1 MASLYNVQK
10 QKSEDFYAH
19 QARPCRKPTICA
31 IGETDDFIYNLLLIF
46 IIDVLV
52 EANGIEP
59 MTSGLQSRRSPS

>member
-19 QARPCRKPTICA
+19 QARPYRK
-31 IGETDDFIYNLLLIF
+31 LLFAPSARLMILTRF